1 MQVIT
6 IYIISALSLFLGK
19 ADIFLIPCPIKYLTN
34 LDCPGCGF
42 QRSVL
47 ALLQGDFGESFQL
60 YPPTVPFLISITT
73 ALSFSILKKNTE
85 SKILKAMYFLTGAM
99 VFINYVYKIIIH
111 QLH

>member
-1 MQVIT
+1 ML
-6 IYIISALSLFLGK
+6 SALSFILGK

-47 ALLQGDFGESFQL
+47 ALLKGNLVESFHL
-60 YPPTVPFLISITT
+60 YPPTIPFLLSAST
-73 ALSFSILKKNTE
+73 ALSYYTLKKNTE
-85 SKILKAMYFLTGAM
+85 SNVLKTMYFFTGA
-99 VFINYVYKIIIH
+99 VVVINYVYKIITH